1 MLDAAITF
9 LADEVNAHL
18 RKRGVLVQPEDM
30 VLPSMLVNDKGEWI
44 LPEQKIGLMLINIEE
59 ERVLREQLPER
70 VYLDGAHVVLQPELR
85 LNLTILFAAR
95 FAANT
100 QGYRKALNFLSHV
113 LTFFQSHPTFST
125 DSNPGL
131 DSHIAKLN
139 VELISPS
146 PEQLNQTWAYLGS
159 KYLPSAMYRVR
170 MVTLQDIEPAATGT
184 TVTTIVSEVNVR

>member
-9 LADEVNAHL
+9 LAGEVNAHL

-30 VLPSMLVNDKGEWI
+30 VLPCTLVNDKGEWV

-70 VYLDGAHVVLQPELR
+70 VYLDGAHVVLQPALK

-95 FAANT
+95 FATNAE
-100 QGYRKALNFLSHV
+100 GYKKALNFLSHV
-113 LTFFQSHPTFST
+113 LTFFQAHPAFSA
-125 DSNPGL
+125 DSSPAL
-131 DSHIAKLN
+131 DAHIARLN
-139 VELISPS
+139 LELVSPG

-159 KYLPSAMYRVR
+159 KYLPSAIYRVR
-170 MVTLQDIEPAATGT
+170 MVTLQDVEPAAVGQP
-184 TVTTIVSEVNVR
+184 VTTLISEVRVR